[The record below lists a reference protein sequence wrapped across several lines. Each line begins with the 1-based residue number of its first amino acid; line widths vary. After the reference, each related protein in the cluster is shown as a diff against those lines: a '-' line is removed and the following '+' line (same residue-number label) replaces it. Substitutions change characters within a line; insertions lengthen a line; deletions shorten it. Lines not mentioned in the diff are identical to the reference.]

1 MLFIHRNLGGRS
13 SLASESRIAK
23 EREFEGSLTSRVL
36 SKETSWVLSKETS
49 RVLSKGALK
58 RVLSKEKTFKLMEMG
73 THENTRW
80 RIKSLHI

>member
-1 MLFIHRNLGGRS
+1 MFGKKLFNHRNLGGRS
-13 SLASESRIAK
+13 SLVSESRVAK
-23 EREFEGSLTSRVL
+23 EREFEGSL
-36 SKETSWVLSKETS
+36 TS